1 MEYWL
6 SLMFNFMEWFA
17 LLLFYDAFFERRLQ
31 GMKFWAAAVLFILCS
46 FFFTTLMHTP
56 FSFVKLLGCLAL
68 FLLGNCALYR
78 GTFWMRLLTTMM
90 GYAIMYLVSLLTQ
103 TGACAIF
110 SLDYEALVNDHVLYV
125 LVGTG
130 SDLLLIALALALRQY
145 YRPRGR
151 GKAVKTVPILLFPL
165 VSLALLFPLHFNF
178 YSVPQTLPLLLI
190 CVAIL
195 VCANIGA
202 VILIDWLQQNALLRE
217 RALAANERLTAQTQS
232 VEALSA
238 AYAAQRKITHDFQNH
253 LAALSDLLPR
263 DAAPAAARYL
273 DELQSAQ
280 TGRIL
285 TVNTRHPA
293 IDAVLNQKAHHAET
307 CGIDIQFEVNDLSA
321 LQIRE
326 TDCTLVLANLLD
338 NAIEACAKLPQPE
351 RCIEVKAL
359 LENTEMA
366 DNGALFL
373 SILNTS
379 PPVQIVNGHIAT
391 TKEKPELHGFGLPN
405 VKEVLARYGVV
416 PYMCFR
422 DGTFR
427 FSFEWPNVAC

>member
-31 GMKFWAAAVLFILCS
+31 GIKFWAAAALLILCS
-46 FFFTTLMHTP
+46 LFFTILVHTP

-68 FLLGNCALYR
+68 FLLGNFVLYR
-78 GTFWMRLLTTMM
+78 GAFWMRLLTTTM
-90 GYAIMYLVSLLTQ
+90 GYAMMYLVSLLTQ
-103 TGACAIF
+103 TCVLSVF
-110 SLDYEALVNDHVLYV
+110 SLDYDAFVNDHVLYI
-125 LVGTG
+125 LVGIGT
-130 SDLLLIALALALRQY
+130 DFLLLALALALRQY

-151 GKAVKTVPILLFPL
+151 GKAVRAVPMLVFPL
-165 VSLALLFPLHFNF
+165 ISLALLFPLHFNF
-178 YSVPQTLPLLLI
+178 YSVPQALPLLLI

-217 RALAANERLTAQTQS
+217 RALALSERLTAQAQS

-238 AYAAQRKITHDFQNH
+238 AYTAQRKISHDFQSH
-253 LAALSDLLPR
+253 LAALSDLLSR
-263 DAAPAAARYL
+263 DAASAAARYL

-280 TGRIL
+280 TERIL

-293 IDAVLNQKAHHAET
+293 IDAVLNQKAQHAEK

-326 TDCTLVLANLLD
+326 TDCTVVLANLLD

-351 RCIEVKAL
+351 RRIEVKAL
-359 LENTEMA
+359 LENAEME
-366 DNGALFL
+366 DKGALFL

-379 PPVQIVNGHIAT
+379 LPVQIVNGHIET

-405 VKEVLARYGVV
+405 VQEVLARYGVA
-416 PYMCFR
+416 PYMRFR
-422 DGTFR
+422 DGTFQ